1 LEIICYILDTIFCVE
16 ALNEAMVHYGM
27 PEIFNT
33 DQGGQFTREAFI
45 SKLKT
50 HQIQISMDGKGSRI
64 DNVFVERLWR

>member
-1 LEIICYILDTIFCVE
+1 
-16 ALNEAMVHYGM
+16 M